1 MEVRMAKFLV
11 LARGTGVR
19 PEMRPEEIQQIMGKY
34 IAWTDGLR
42 NGGKLHDTN
51 KLCDGE
57 GRVMR
62 RSNAKLMVTDGPYAE
77 SNEVLGGYWMLEA
90 DDYAQAQRL
99 LDSHPHLEFGTLE
112 VRQVADLTR
121 LGFRA

>member
-1 MEVRMAKFLV
+1 MAKFLV